1 MLIKAWGN
9 LLNLILANE
18 YSYIILLMV
27 LTAIPVGFVAGLFG
41 IGGGLITVPFLYYIF
56 GILGIDQTY
65 IMHLAVGTSFAIIIP
80 TSTVSVLTH
89 HKFKAVDFDIVK
101 NYGIFVVLGVIVG
114 SIFAAL
120 LNTKSLVL
128 FFSIIILFLGIYLLL
143 IREKEK
149 NLIKEMKLSLK
160 IFLGL
165 VVGFISA
172 PMGIGGAVMNVP
184 ILKFFGYSINKA
196 IGSSAAIGF
205 LIALFGALGFL
216 ISGSYLK
223 TNLPLSIGFLNIPA
237 FLIFIPITTFMA
249 RIGART
255 VHKIDKNKISKFFGI
270 FLLFIAAK
278 FFYEYLK
285 I

>member
-1 MLIKAWGN
+1 MA
-9 LLNLILANE
+9 
-18 YSYIILLMV
+18 
-27 LTAIPVGFVAGLFG
+27 LTAVPVGFVAGLFG

-56 GILGIDQTY
+56 GKLGIEQAY
-65 IMHLAVGTSFAIIIP
+65 LMHLAVGTSFAIIIP

-101 NYGIFVVLGVIVG
+101 SYGIFVVLGVIVG
-114 SIFAAL
+114 TIFAASL
-120 LNTKSLVL
+120 KTKSLVL
-128 FFSIIILFLGIYLLL
+128 FFSIVILFLGIYLLL
-143 IREKEK
+143 LKEKEK
-149 NLIKEMKLSLK
+149 NIIIKIKLHLK
-160 IFLGL
+160 IILGFI
-165 VVGFISA
+165 VGFISA

-196 IGSSAAIGF
+196 IGSAAAVGF
-205 LIALFGALGFL
+205 LIALFGAIGFL

-249 RIGART
+249 GIGAKT

-270 FLLFIAAK
+270 FLLLIATK

>member
-1 MLIKAWGN
+1 MA
-9 LLNLILANE
+9 
-18 YSYIILLMV
+18 

-56 GILGIDQTY
+56 GSLGIDQQY
-65 IMHLAVGTSFAIIIP
+65 VMHLAVGTSFAIIIP

-101 NYGIFVVLGVIVG
+101 SYGIYVIVG
-114 SIFAAL
+114 VIFGTIFAASL
-120 LNTKSLVL
+120 KTKSLVL
-128 FFSIIILFLGIYLLL
+128 FFSIIIFLLSFYLLL
-143 IREKEK
+143 LKEKEK
-149 NLIKEMKLSLK
+149 DVIIQIKLHLK
-160 IFLGL
+160 VILGFL
-165 VVGFISA
+165 VGFISA
-172 PMGIGGAVMNVP
+172 PMGIGGAIMNVP

-196 IGSSAAIGF
+196 IGSAAAIGF

-216 ISGSYLK
+216 LSGSYLK

-249 RIGART
+249 RIGAKT
-255 VHKIDKNKISKFFGI
+255 VHKIDKNKISKLFGV
-270 FLLFIAAK
+270 FLLIIASK
-278 FFYEYLK
+278 FLYEYFN

>member
-1 MLIKAWGN
+1 MA
-9 LLNLILANE
+9 
-18 YSYIILLMV
+18 
-27 LTAIPVGFVAGLFG
+27 LTAVPVGFVAGLFG

-56 GILGIDQTY
+56 SKLGIDPAY
-65 IMHLAVGTSFAIIIP
+65 LMHLAVGTSFAIIIP

-101 NYGIFVVLGVIVG
+101 SYGIFVVLGVIVG
-114 SIFAAL
+114 TIFAASL
-120 LNTKSLVL
+120 KTKSLVL
-128 FFSIIILFLGIYLLL
+128 FFSIVILFLGIYLLL
-143 IREKEK
+143 LKEKEK
-149 NLIKEMKLSLK
+149 NIIIKIKLHLK
-160 IFLGL
+160 IILGFI
-165 VVGFISA
+165 VGFISA

-196 IGSSAAIGF
+196 IGSAAAVGF
-205 LIALFGALGFL
+205 LIALFGAIGFL

-249 RIGART
+249 RIGAKT

-270 FLLFIAAK
+270 FLLLIATK

>member
-1 MLIKAWGN
+1 MA
-9 LLNLILANE
+9 
-18 YSYIILLMV
+18 
-27 LTAIPVGFVAGLFG
+27 LTAVPVGFVAGLFG

-56 GILGIDQTY
+56 GKLGIDPAY
-65 IMHLAVGTSFAIIIP
+65 LMHLAVGTSFAIIIP

-101 NYGIFVVLGVIVG
+101 SYGIFVVLGVIVG
-114 SIFAAL
+114 TIFAASL
-120 LNTKSLVL
+120 KTKSLVL
-128 FFSIIILFLGIYLLL
+128 FFSIVILFLGIYLLL
-143 IREKEK
+143 LKEKEK
-149 NLIKEMKLSLK
+149 NIIIKIKLHLK
-160 IFLGL
+160 IILGFI
-165 VVGFISA
+165 VGFISA

-196 IGSSAAIGF
+196 IGSAAAVGF
-205 LIALFGALGFL
+205 LIALFGAIGFL

-249 RIGART
+249 RIGAKT

-270 FLLFIAAK
+270 FLLLIATK